1 MSVRKYLLVAV
12 AFALIS
18 CEKEDNIV
26 DSESVDHELDQ
37 DTVRFSDLRNLFRN
51 QCYSCHSQA
60 NFSFTGLNL
69 DSYENV
75 MSGNMNGSVAI
86 PFKPLESPLYTKCTP
101 DFLENPSLVNGGS
114 RMPEDNETFFDQ
126 YPEKLE
132 LIYDWIYFGCL
143 E

>member
-1 MSVRKYLLVAV
+1 MNIRKYLLVAI
-12 AFALIS
+12 AFGLTS
-18 CEKEDNIV
+18 CEREDTIV
-26 DSESVDHELDQ
+26 NSGNLDNNLNQ

-51 QCYSCHSQA
+51 QCYGCHSQT
-60 NFSFTGLNL
+60 NMSFSGLNL

-75 MSGNMNGSVAI
+75 MSGNMNGPVAV
-86 PFKPLESPLYTKCTP
+86 PFKPLDSPLYTKCTP
-101 DFLENPSLVNGGS
+101 DFLANPSLNNGGS

-132 LIYDWIYFGCL
+132 LIYNWIYFGCL

>member
-1 MSVRKYLLVAV
+1 MNIRKYLLVAI
-12 AFALIS
+12 AFGLTS
-18 CEKEDNIV
+18 CEREDTIV
-26 DSESVDHELDQ
+26 NSGNLDNNLNQ

-51 QCYSCHSQA
+51 QCYGCHSQT
-60 NFSFTGLNL
+60 NMSFSGLNL

-75 MSGNMNGSVAI
+75 MSGNMNGPVAV
-86 PFKPLESPLYTKCTP
+86 PYKPLDSPLYTKCTP
-101 DFLENPSLVNGGS
+101 DFLANPSLNNGGS

-132 LIYDWIYFGCL
+132 LIYNWIYFGCL

>member
-1 MSVRKYLLVAV
+1 MSMRKYLLLAT
-12 AFALIS
+12 AFALTN
-18 CEKEDNIV
+18 CEKEDTIV
-26 DSESVDHELDQ
+26 NSASLDNELNQ

-51 QCYSCHSQA
+51 QCYGCHSQT
-60 NFSFTGLNL
+60 NMSFSGLHL

-75 MSGNMNGSVAI
+75 MSGNMNGVVAV
-86 PFKPLESPLYTKCTP
+86 PFKPLDSPLYTKCTP
-101 DFLENPSLVNGGS
+101 DFLENPSLDNGGS

-132 LIYDWIYFGCL
+132 LIYNWIYFGCL

>member
-1 MSVRKYLLVAV
+1 MNIRKYLLVAI
-12 AFALIS
+12 AFGLTS
-18 CEKEDNIV
+18 CEREDTIV
-26 DSESVDHELDQ
+26 NSGNLDNNLNQ

-51 QCYSCHSQA
+51 QCYGCHSQT
-60 NFSFTGLNL
+60 NMSFSGLNL

-75 MSGNMNGSVAI
+75 MSGNMNGPVTV
-86 PFKPLESPLYTKCTP
+86 PFKPLDSPLYTKCTP
-101 DFLENPSLVNGGS
+101 DFLANPSLNNGGS

-132 LIYDWIYFGCL
+132 LIYNWIYFGCL

>member
-1 MSVRKYLLVAV
+1 MNIRKYLLVAI
-12 AFALIS
+12 AFGLTS
-18 CEKEDNIV
+18 CEREDTIV
-26 DSESVDHELDQ
+26 SSGNLDNDLNQ
-37 DTVRFSDLRNLFRN
+37 DTVRFNDLRNLFRN
-51 QCYSCHSQA
+51 QCYGCHSQT
-60 NFSFTGLNL
+60 NMSFSGLNL

-101 DFLENPSLVNGGS
+101 DFLENPSLDNGGS

-132 LIYDWIYFGCL
+132 LIYDWIYFGCI